1 MSKPDVTSPEWV
13 DWAEEQFRQE
23 RAAAAE
29 NAARAPE
36 VVPEVVPAPPQRLVH
51 VPQPSEVRRRRPVAG
66 LVAAVALAAV
76 LAGAWWVVG
85 QPDPDPDPDDRA
97 RSVAAPSKAT
107 PESPVELPVEG
118 AHLVI
123 RVLTSG
129 DLAVQRWERH
139 SGETT
144 YQRSRLTGA
153 LELSGDDRALARLPR
168 VVSDDVTQTIDF
180 VGATILSLACTP
192 LVGDATPVPC
202 GAEAGSEGWRVVPP
216 AGLGDVR
223 VMAQLDLTLG

>member
-13 DWAEEQFRQE
+13 DWALEQLRRE
-23 RAAAAE
+23 RAEAAE
-29 NAARAPE
+29 AAESRPPDSMPEAPASVAE
-36 VVPEVVPAPPQRLVH
+36 LPEPAQ
-51 VPQPSEVRRRRPVAG
+51 VRRRRPVVG
-66 LVAAVALAAV
+66 LVAAAVALAAV

-107 PESPVELPVEG
+107 PKSPVELPVEG

-144 YQRSRLTGA
+144 YQRSRLAGA

-192 LVGDATPVPC
+192 LVGDSTPGPC